1 MHPSDGSALG
11 QAEAGAR
18 SVKGQMLH
26 LFRRTLPSV
35 CLTRSV
41 LDLIGKRE
49 KSRGQFAV
57 ECLGSQAAQFDN
69 VALKQGQP
77 LDVTSH
83 EGRLFSQPSDFP
95 PIPCHGWRRRQT

>member
-35 CLTRSV
+35 CLARPV

-49 KSRGQFAV
+49 KSRGHFAV
-57 ECLGSQAAQFDN
+57 ERLGSQAAQFDDLVLN
-69 VALKQGQP
+69 QGQP
-77 LDVTSH
+77 LDVANH
-83 EGRLFSQPSDFP
+83 LFSQLSDFP